1 MPCAYCGELATTFYS
16 FNKAATP
23 DICPQ
28 CLRHM
33 IALMQA
39 LTEGNDD
46 EDDGE
51 PGGCTYT
58 DADYLF
64 GSRPYV
70 SRSASLCRS
79 S

>member
-1 MPCAYCGELATTFYS
+1 MPCVYCGEPATTFYS

-28 CLRHM
+28 CLKHM
-33 IALMQA
+33 VALMEA
-39 LTEGNDD
+39 LMEGD
-46 EDDGE
+46 EDEDE
-51 PGGCTYT
+51 LCRCAYT

-70 SRSASLCRS
+70 SRSACLCRS